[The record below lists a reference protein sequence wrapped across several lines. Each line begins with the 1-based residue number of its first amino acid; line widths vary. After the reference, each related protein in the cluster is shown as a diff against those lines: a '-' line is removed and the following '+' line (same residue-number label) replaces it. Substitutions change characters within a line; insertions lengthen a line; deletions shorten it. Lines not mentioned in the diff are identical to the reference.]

1 MRNQWTM
8 VASVLLLL
16 WMLSLTLRQQ
26 QISPGWWER
35 SQKLRQRVRHTCT
48 SFNVSSEVT
57 QRHLRNIYVDDTR
70 GVLYCSVHKVASSTW
85 KRVWLKM
92 TSSTAA
98 VSNTTTRHPLRRVVS
113 AYRDKLYAPS
123 DMEDMDISAH
133 IKKTLTQKFGTSS
146 THTKDDVV
154 SFADYIRLITHQ
166 EDDEDISWDG
176 HWRPIHQMCN
186 PCGIDYD
193 FIGKFENLH
202 EDMNHVLQWL
212 GVDKIVRELPVPM
225 KNTGADHLASF
236 YLKNLSSSLRKSFLA
251 HYFLDYLSFEYE
263 FI

>member
-1 MRNQWTM
+1 MLVQPRFEDVWQDM
-8 VASVLLLL
+8 LASYRKFLFV
-16 WMLSLTLRQQ
+16 
-26 QISPGWWER
+26 
-35 SQKLRQRVRHTCT
+35 
-48 SFNVSSEVT
+48 
-57 QRHLRNIYVDDTR
+57 
-70 GVLYCSVHKVASSTW
+70 
-85 KRVWLKM
+85 
-92 TSSTAA
+92 
-98 VSNTTTRHPLRRVVS
+98 RHPLRRVVS